1 MYAPLGGYTPPP
13 GPGYPPSGPG
23 YPPPGPGYAPPA
35 TSRSGAPRTLL
46 ALIAVI
52 VIVAAGLGAVMV
64 LRPGSGDAPSASPRI
79 PGASL
84 AAGDT
89 GGTAALATPAVVAG
103 HIDDSGL
110 EPPLLEQGDV
120 PPPDQTTPVTG
131 HLALGAATDLATQTI
146 GPGGGTLEA
155 SGLRI
160 QVPDGALAGDT
171 SFQVTQAPITGS
183 DLGDVVTPL
192 TPLFNVNDA
201 GVVLGAPVTVTL
213 PMSIPTGATAM
224 AFSYDDASGTLTPLI
239 PMAQDGSTLTV
250 GATHFSG
257 IFGGLLDL
265 AKLPTTVDSGFRP
278 GIDDWQFKNHGSYV
292 APGGQ
297 CEGQSVSAMW
307 YYLNMRRG
315 AGASPLYG
323 LYDNNGAEEKTPTFW
338 QDDSDAFRMVGS
350 MHVDPLVVP
359 FTYNFFKNM
368 VANPDDRFTYAAFRA
383 AIAMTGRPQM
393 VRIETAARDKAHAMI
408 VYRVTPDRL
417 FVADPNFPAHLR
429 TILYDAAT
437 GRFAPFS
444 SGSNAADIA
453 EHGATVFTR
462 FGYIPGASSWS
473 DSGIAAH
480 WAEFEAGTAGD
491 TAFPKYDLEALSGT
505 DADGNDVW
513 VPLVDGYQTT
523 EKQLTIRIND
533 PANRDDVAIGVF
545 RGTSSTQLG
554 PLAATQILD
563 LQDGAN
569 DFGIELD
576 GSKRTDTTWHYVDF
590 VRLTINLSSLELTVD
605 PTEVTAGEVG
615 SEYTFQASAT
625 GIPGTAKQVTFS
637 WDFGDGPVVAESYNA
652 PYAEPLTSQ
661 GKHSFLDEGTHT
673 VTVILSDTTGTAP
686 VELGRREVPVEI
698 AAATATGGA
707 WVLDGAPVKIGGEAV
722 DNGCMAYT
730 FDVAEGTVGISRVG
744 HEDVPNCPSWT
755 ASMTGTWSPTSPP
768 TTLHQYDSVPF
779 AFTTSVT
786 GEAGTV
792 ATMVVD
798 ATYPNGAHMAIK
810 YAQFCVSDPSE
821 ACPASGSSQTVEVEN
836 WPGGDSAATTITVEI
851 YAHLD
856 GATQANPKIAGY
868 RYTYRWQP

>member
-1 MYAPLGGYTPPP
+1 
-13 GPGYPPSGPG
+13 
-23 YPPPGPGYAPPA
+23 
-35 TSRSGAPRTLL
+35 
-46 ALIAVI
+46 
-52 VIVAAGLGAVMV
+52 MV
-64 LRPGSGDAPSASPRI
+64 LRPGSGDAPPASPRI
-79 PGASL
+79 PGASP
-84 AAGDT
+84 AAGDTGDT

-103 HIDDSGL
+103 HADNSALD
-110 EPPLLEQGDV
+110 PPILEQGDV
-120 PPPDQTTPVTG
+120 PPPEQTTPITG
-131 HLALGAATDLATQTI
+131 HLALGAATDLATQAI
-146 GPGGGTLEA
+146 GAAGGTLEA

-160 QVPDGALAGDT
+160 QVPEGALSADAT
-171 SFQVTQAPITGS
+171 FVVTQAAITAS
-183 DLGDVVTPL
+183 DFGGVVSPL
-192 TPLFNVNDA
+192 TPLFSLEDGDA
-201 GVVLGAPVTVTL
+201 VLGAPVTVAL
-213 PMSIPTGATAM
+213 PMTIPAGSIAM

-239 PMAQDGSTLTV
+239 PIAQDGSSLTV
-250 GATHFSG
+250 QATHFSG
-257 IFGGLLDL
+257 FFAGLVDL

-278 GIDDWQFKNHGSYV
+278 GIDDWQFKNHGSYI

-307 YYLNMRRG
+307 YYLNQRRG

-323 LYDNNGAEEKTPTFW
+323 IYDNNGAEEKTPTFW

-350 MHVDPLVVP
+350 MHADPLAVP

-368 VANPDDRFTYAAFRA
+368 MAGPDDRFTYAAFRA

-393 VRIETAARDKAHAMI
+393 VRIETAARNKAHAMI

-417 FVADPNFPAHLR
+417 FVADPNYPARLR

-437 GRFAPFS
+437 GKFAPFS

-473 DSGIAAH
+473 DAKIAEH

-491 TAFPKYDLEALSGT
+491 KAFPKYDLEARAGT
-505 DADGNDVW
+505 DAGGNDVW

-523 EKQLTIRIND
+523 QPQLTIRIND

-545 RGTSSTQLG
+545 RGTSSTQLD
-554 PLAATQILD
+554 PLAATQVLD

-576 GSKRTDTTWHYVDF
+576 GSKRTDTDWHYVDF
-590 VRLTINLSSLELTVD
+590 VRLTINLGSLELTVD
-605 PTEVTAGEVG
+605 PAEMTAGTVG
-615 SEYTFQASAT
+615 TEYTFQASAK
-625 GIPGTAKQVTFS
+625 GIPGTAKQATFS
-637 WDFGDGPVVAESYNA
+637 WDFGAGAVPADSYGA
-652 PYAEPLTSQ
+652 PYTEPLTSQ
-661 GKHSFLDEGTHT
+661 GKYSFLDAGTHT
-673 VTVILSDTTGTAP
+673 VTVILSDTGGGSS
-686 VELGRREVPVEI
+686 VELGRMEIPVEI
-698 AAATATGGA
+698 AAASATGGA
-707 WVLDGAPVKIGGEAV
+707 WVLEGDPVKIGGEAV

-730 FDVAEGTVGISRVG
+730 FDVAEGTVSISRVG

-755 ASMTGTWSPTSPP
+755 ASMTATWSPISPP
-768 TTLHQYDSVPF
+768 ATLRQHDSVPF
-779 AFTTSVT
+779 AFTASVT

-792 ATMVVD
+792 ATLVVD

-821 ACPASGSSQTVEVEN
+821 ACPGSGSSQTLEVKN
-836 WPGGDSAATTITVEI
+836 WPGGDSAAETITVEI

-856 GATQANPKIAGY
+856 GATQADPKIAGY